1 MIIFA
6 FLGYAGHGKTTAA
19 AYLYDYCLQNGST
32 RFLAF
37 GDAVKEEVSLRYGFD
52 RILCDT
58 QEGKVKYIDTD
69 MGYKTVRETLV
80 LHSTTRKKLEG
91 DDYWAKQVIHKIE
104 LVDPDFAVIH
114 DLRFKA
120 EYKAL
125 TEAFPK
131 DIIVTIRIVNPTA
144 PISDCH
150 SEHDMD
156 DFTPIHTIQ
165 NDSTISVLYSRLSQI
180 FNVYIGSSV

>member
-19 AYLYDYCLQNGST
+19 AYLDDYCTQNGTT
-32 RFLAF
+32 RFIAF
-37 GDAVKEEVSLRYGFD
+37 GDAVKEEASLRYGFD

-58 QEGKVKYIDTD
+58 QEGKIKYIDTD

-91 DDYWAKQVIHKIE
+91 DDYWAKKVIQKITQA
-104 LVDPDFAVIH
+104 DPDFAVIH

-120 EYKAL
+120 EYQAL
-125 TEAFPK
+125 KEAFPK
-131 DIIVTIRIVNPTA
+131 DLIVTIRIVNPKA
-144 PISDCH
+144 PISDCP

-156 DFTPIHTIQ
+156 DFQPIHTIQ
-165 NDSTISVLYSRLSQI
+165 NDSTVSILYSRLSQI